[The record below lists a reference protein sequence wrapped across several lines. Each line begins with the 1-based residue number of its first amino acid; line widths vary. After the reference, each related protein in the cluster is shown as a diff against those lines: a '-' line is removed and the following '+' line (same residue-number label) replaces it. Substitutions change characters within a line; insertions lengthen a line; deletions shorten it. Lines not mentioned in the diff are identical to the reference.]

1 MSLWGDTDAVPSVAT
16 ATVSLSGLTVT
27 GTISTTGAGT
37 SFGLT
42 GCAQVGDIIRF
53 GAPSRGATGA
63 GHTYYGDA
71 VITGITSE
79 SICTIGSTAGLGPHA
94 GLNTHFTISR
104 YPKYLVKDALYSQSR
119 TDADAVVYGI
129 STTSSTTYSVTHQ
142 GWVGVTTYIDQHGNL
157 RVKNEVM
164 VAMSGITTTA
174 DAVNS
179 TPSLAFPTDEGRS

>member
-1 MSLWGDTDAVPSVAT
+1 MSLWGDTDAVPSVST
-16 ATVSLSGLTVT
+16 ATVSLSGFTVT
-27 GTISTTGAGT
+27 GSGT

-42 GCAQVGDIIRF
+42 GCAQTGDIIRF

-71 VITGITSE
+71 VITGITSA
-79 SICTIGSTAGLGPHA
+79 SICTIGSTAGLDAHA
-94 GLNTHFTISR
+94 GMSTHFTISR
-104 YPKYLVKDALYSQSR
+104 YPKFLVKDSLYSHAR

-142 GWVGVTTYIDQHGNL
+142 GWVGVTTYLDNAGNL

-164 VAMSGITTTA
+164 VAMSGINTA
-174 DAVNS
+174 ANVINN
-179 TPSLAFPTDEGRS
+179 TPSLTFPTDAGRS